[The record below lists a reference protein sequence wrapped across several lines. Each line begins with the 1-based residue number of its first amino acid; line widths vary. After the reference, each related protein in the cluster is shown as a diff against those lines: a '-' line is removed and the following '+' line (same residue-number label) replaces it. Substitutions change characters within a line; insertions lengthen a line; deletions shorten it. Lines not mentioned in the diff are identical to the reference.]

1 MKLNIGLVTKNSEL
15 VDDLKS
21 NIPDVE
27 LSIYKNIE
35 SLSKESFSLFII
47 DYEEIGSTD
56 STQFYLSR
64 LRKKIL
70 DVPVLLVLRV
80 NTIPEL
86 DSTWFFND
94 FILYPFRKGEVKARL
109 SRILT
114 GLPEEDEEISI
125 GNLKINTK
133 EYAVYLN
140 DEKLDLTYKEFELL
154 RLFLENRGV
163 VFSRKDVLSRI
174 WGMEYIGGTRTVDVH
189 IRRLRSK
196 IGDDFN
202 SIIET
207 VRNVGYKC
215 KE

>member
-1 MKLNIGLVTKNSEL
+1 MNE
-15 VDDLKS
+15 
-21 NIPDVE
+21 
-27 LSIYKNIE
+27 
-35 SLSKESFSLFII
+35 
-47 DYEEIGSTD
+47 
-56 STQFYLSR
+56 
-64 LRKKIL
+64 
-70 DVPVLLVLRV
+70 
-80 NTIPEL
+80 
-86 DSTWFFND
+86 
-94 FILYPFRKGEVKARL
+94 
-109 SRILT
+109 
-114 GLPEEDEEISI
+114 
-125 GNLKINTK
+125 
-133 EYAVYLN
+133 
-140 DEKLDLTYKEFELL
+140 EKLDLTYKEFELL

>member
-1 MKLNIGLVTKNSEL
+1 MKFKIGLLTKNIEIVEDLKLNVSDI
-15 VDDLKS
+15 
-21 NIPDVE
+21 E
-27 LSIYKNIE
+27 LSIYRNIE
-35 SLSKESFSLFII
+35 SLSKENCSLFII
-47 DYEEIGSTD
+47 DYDEVGSSD

-64 LRKKIL
+64 LRKKIF
-70 DVPVLLVLRV
+70 DTPVLLLMRV
-80 NTIPEL
+80 NTVSEL

-94 FILYPFRKGEVKARL
+94 FILYPFRKGEVGARL
-109 SRILT
+109 NRILAS
-114 GLPEEDEEISI
+114 LPDDKEQISI
-125 GNLKINTK
+125 GNLRINTK
-133 EYAVYLN
+133 EYAVYMN
-140 DEKLDLTYKEFELL
+140 DLKLDLTYKEFELL
-154 RLFLENRGV
+154 RLFIENRGV
-163 VFSRKDVLSRI
+163 VFTRQDVLSRI

>member
-1 MKLNIGLVTKNSEL
+1 MKINVGLITRNSEI
-15 VDDLKS
+15 VEDLKT
-21 NIPDVE
+21 NIPEIE
-27 LSIYKNIE
+27 LSIFKNIE
-35 SLSKESFSLFII
+35 SLSKESCSLFII
-47 DYEEIGSTD
+47 DYEEMGSSD

-70 DVPVLLVLRV
+70 DIPVLLVLRV
-80 NTIPEL
+80 NALPEL
-86 DSTWFFND
+86 DATWFFND
-94 FILYPFRKGEVKARL
+94 FILFPFRKGEVNARL

-114 GLPEEDEEISI
+114 GIPEDNEEISI
-125 GNLKINTK
+125 GNLIINTK

-140 DEKLDLTYKEFELL
+140 QEKLDLTYKEFELL

-163 VFSRKDVLSRI
+163 VFSRKDVLGRI

>member
-1 MKLNIGLVTKNSEL
+1 MKLNIGLVTRNSEIAE
-15 VDDLKS
+15 DLKT
-21 NIPDVE
+21 NIPDLE
-27 LSIYKNIE
+27 ISIFKNIE
-35 SLSKESFSLFII
+35 SLSKESCSLFVI
-47 DYEEIGSTD
+47 DYEEMGASD

-70 DVPVLLVLRV
+70 DIPVLLVLRV

-109 SRILT
+109 SRILD
-114 GLPEEDEEISI
+114 GLPEDHEEISI
-125 GNLKINTK
+125 GNLKINTR
-133 EYAVYLN
+133 EYTVYLN
-140 DEKLDLTYKEFELL
+140 EEKLDLTYKEFELL

>member
-1 MKLNIGLVTKNSEL
+1 MKFNIGLLTKNSEI
-15 VDDLKS
+15 VEDLKL
-21 NIPDVE
+21 NIPDFN
-27 LSIYKNIE
+27 LSIYKNID
-35 SLSKESFSLFII
+35 SLSREDCSIFII
-47 DYEEIGSTD
+47 DYEEMGSTD
-56 STQFYLSR
+56 SAQFYLSR

-70 DVPVLLVLRV
+70 DIPVLLILRV

-86 DSTWFFND
+86 DTTWFFND
-94 FILYPFRKGEVKARL
+94 FILYPFRKGELRARL
-109 SRILT
+109 GMILT
-114 GLPEEDEEISI
+114 GIPKEEEEIAI
-125 GNLKINTK
+125 GNLRINTK
-133 EYAVYLN
+133 EYVVYLN
-140 DEKLDLTYKEFELL
+140 DDKLDLTYKEFELL

-163 VFSRKDVLSRI
+163 VFTRQDVLSRI

>member
-1 MKLNIGLVTKNSEL
+1 MKLNIGLVTKNSEISE
-15 VDDLKS
+15 DLKT
-21 NIPDVE
+21 NIPEAE

-35 SLSKESFSLFII
+35 SLSRECCSLFII
-47 DYEEIGSTD
+47 DYEEMGSSD

-70 DVPVLLVLRV
+70 DVPVLLVIRV
-80 NTIPEL
+80 NAVAEL
-86 DSTWFFND
+86 DPTWFFND
-94 FILYPFRKGEVKARL
+94 FILYPFRKGEVEARL
-109 SRILT
+109 KRILSD
-114 GLPEEDEEISI
+114 LSEDLEEISI
-125 GNLKINTK
+125 GNLRINSK
-133 EYAVYLN
+133 EYSVYMN
-140 DEKLDLTYKEFELL
+140 EEKLDLTYKEFELL

>member
-1 MKLNIGLVTKNSEL
+1 MKIIVGLITKNREL
-15 VDDLKS
+15 TDDLKG
-21 NIPDVE
+21 NIPDLEIAVFR
-27 LSIYKNIE
+27 NIE
-35 SLSKESFSLFII
+35 TLSRETCSVFFV
-47 DYEEIGSTD
+47 DYEETGAPD
-56 STQFYLSR
+56 SAQFYLSR

-70 DVPVLLVLRV
+70 DIPVLLVIKV
-80 NTIPEL
+80 NAITEIDPK
-86 DSTWFFND
+86 WFFDD
-94 FILYPFRKGEVKARL
+94 FILYPFRKGEIQARL
-109 SRILT
+109 NRVLT
-114 GLPEEDEEISI
+114 GLPVEEEEITV
-125 GNLKINTK
+125 GNLRVNTK
-133 EYAVYLN
+133 EYVVYMN

-215 KE
+215 KD

>member
-1 MKLNIGLVTKNSEL
+1 MKIHIGLVTKNSEIS
-15 VDDLKS
+15 DDLKV
-21 NIPDVE
+21 NIPEFEV
-27 LSIYKNIE
+27 SIHRNIE
-35 SLSKESFSLFII
+35 SISKENCDLYVI
-47 DYEEIGSTD
+47 DYEEVGSSD

-70 DVPVLLVLRV
+70 DIPVLLVLRV
-80 NTIPEL
+80 NTVGEL

-94 FILYPFRKGEVKARL
+94 FILYPFRKGELKARIG
-109 SRILT
+109 RILT
-114 GLPEEDEEISI
+114 GLPETGEEISI
-125 GNLKINTK
+125 GNLRVNTK
-133 EYAVYLN
+133 EYAVYMN

-154 RLFLENRGV
+154 RLFIENKGV